1 MFVKNDRYVLTELRE
16 IKKQVDWHQVW
27 VKAIEEVRTGDPIPF
42 KQYPVSSGNLI
53 HHAYHLCQFQKSTG
67 IKANGRDLVVEFG
80 GGYGCMCRL
89 FFKMGFHGKYILYD
103 LPQFTALQ
111 TYYLKSVG
119 IPVCDFENF
128 SSIDNGVVCISDLG
142 RLKQFL
148 GGHLNKERS
157 LFIAMWSISEAPLR
171 LRDLFLSLVK
181 GFDAYLMAYQD
192 KFEEVDNAAYF
203 LNYMGLRQHDINC
216 LQWAIEHLPGNSY
229 LVGIRRKRA
238 IQRSAMKPLLN
249 AQREGV
255 GGSLEKNIEME
266 SGERKPSATFFKM
279 FQNGI
284 KRTKGRILDVIQDY
298 RHKRD
303 YRKWLKAG
311 QPIPPPHTLKQMTV
325 KQFAREHGIRI
336 FVETGTYLG
345 DMVQAIKNSFQ
356 TIYSIELSPE
366 LYERAKKKFG
376 NQKHV
381 NIVEGDSSELLA
393 HILDRVNEPCL
404 LWLDGHYSEGITA
417 KGKKE
422 TPILEELKAILNHPV
437 KNHVILIDDARCF
450 TGKNEYPTI
459 ERLKELI
466 LSSYPDYIFRV
477 ENDII
482 RVCRDNVLNSWA

>member
-1 MFVKNDRYVLTELRE
+1 
-16 IKKQVDWHQVW
+16 
-27 VKAIEEVRTGDPIPF
+27 
-42 KQYPVSSGNLI
+42 
-53 HHAYHLCQFQKSTG
+53 
-67 IKANGRDLVVEFG
+67 
-80 GGYGCMCRL
+80 
-89 FFKMGFHGKYILYD
+89 MGFHGKYILYD

-111 TYYLKSVG
+111 TYYLKSIG
-119 IPVCDFENF
+119 IPVYSFEDF

-148 GGHLNKERS
+148 GGHFNKKRS

-171 LRDLFLSLVK
+171 LRDLFLSLVE

-192 KFEEVDNAAYF
+192 KFGEVDNAAYF
-203 LNYMGLRQHDINC
+203 LNYMRLRQHDLNY
-216 LQWAIEHLPGNSY
+216 LQWPIEHLSGNSY
-229 LVGIRRKRA
+229 LVGIRRQRA

-325 KQFAREHGIRI
+325 KQFARGHGIRI

-345 DMVQAIKNSFQ
+345 DMIQAIKNSFQ
-356 TIYSIELSPE
+356 TIYSIELSSD
-366 LYERAKKKFG
+366 LYERAKEKFR

-381 NIVEGDSSELLA
+381 NIVEGDSSELLG
-393 HILDRVNEPCL
+393 HILDNVNEPCL

-437 KNHVILIDDARCF
+437 KNHVILVDDARCF
-450 TGKNEYPTI
+450 TGENEYPTI
-459 ERLKELI
+459 ETLRELI
-466 LSSYPDYIFRV
+466 LSSYPDYVFRV
-477 ENDII
+477 EHDII
-482 RVCRDNVLNSWA
+482 RAYQYNVLKS